1 MVKYYAATLHKNYAQ
16 DVRQKIFIEQITV
29 TTDGDGDASVTS
41 DNYINGEL
49 LAFVY
54 DDGTVTAATTASVST
69 STPVVLTLD
78 SYDVN
83 SGDVYR
89 PMYIEGV
96 NADLSSRYFLDSK
109 IVVTVSGGQVS
120 KTFYVYVVYR

>member
-29 TTDGDGDASVTS
+29 TTDDSGDASITS

-54 DDGTVTAATTASVST
+54 NDGTVTTATTANVST
-69 STPVVLTLD
+69 STPVTLTLD

-89 PMYIEGV
+89 PIFIESV
-96 NADLSSRYFLDSK
+96 DADLSSRYFLDSK

-120 KTFYVYVVYR
+120 KIFYVYVVYR